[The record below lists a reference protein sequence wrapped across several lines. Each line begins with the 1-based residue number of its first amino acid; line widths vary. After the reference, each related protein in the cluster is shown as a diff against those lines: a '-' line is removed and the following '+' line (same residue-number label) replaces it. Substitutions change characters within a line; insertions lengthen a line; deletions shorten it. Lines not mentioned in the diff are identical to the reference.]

1 MNAYLFNP
9 ENDLALAAGTANYT
23 PPKNALLLSNCGRL
37 LPIWYAAPESAVLA
51 KPGYE
56 SWVNE
61 VCDTYGL
68 DVTCSDTLPQNAIC
82 FPWGWSM
89 YAARIFN
96 NAGVTA
102 NSLPTDDALSRLR
115 NLSHRRISISV
126 VQALRRVVN
135 FEITKIATEAKSAAD
150 VVNYAKNNGTFYFK
164 SPWSSTG
171 RGVALSS
178 SMSAE
183 EVLRR
188 CEGII
193 SRQGSVMLEPSVNKV
208 QDFAILF
215 YSDAGKVTHIGYSY
229 FSNEG
234 NSYSS
239 NVLVDDSEILSML
252 SRYVPRE
259 MLESLA
265 DNLQCV
271 LTEII
276 GDAYTGYFGVDMMIY
291 EECGAYKI
299 DVCTEVNLRMTMGVL
314 AWIWNKRFMA
324 SGVKGI
330 LSVTYGSDGIDCN
343 RIVEAGKL
351 VSGTQ
356 YLVPPG
362 QQFSITVNTI

>member
-37 LPIWYAAPESAVLA
+37 LPIWYAAPESVVLA

-82 FPWGWSM
+82 SPWGWSM

-193 SRQGSVMLEPSVNKV
+193 NRQGSVMLEPAVNKV
-208 QDFAILF
+208 QDFAMLF
-215 YSDAGKVTHIGYSY
+215 YSDAWKVTHIGYSY

-276 GDAYTGYFGVDMMIY
+276 GDAYIGYFGVDMMIY
-291 EECGAYKI
+291 EECGAFKI
-299 DVCTEVNLRMTMGVL
+299 DFCTEVNLRMTMGVL

>member
-23 PPKNALLLSNCGRL
+23 PPKNALLLSDCGRL
-37 LPIWYAAPESAVLA
+37 LPVWYAAPESVVLA

-56 SWVNE
+56 SWINE
-61 VCDTYGL
+61 VCEMYRL
-68 DVTCSDTLPQNAIC
+68 DVICRDTLPQNVIC
-82 FPWGWSM
+82 SPWGWSM
-89 YAARIFN
+89 YAARIFS
-96 NAGVTA
+96 NAGVATKF
-102 NSLPTDDALSRLR
+102 LPTVDALSRLR

-150 VVNYAKNNGTFYFK
+150 VVNYAKNTDTFYFK

-193 SRQGSVMLEPSVNKV
+193 NRQGSVMLEPAVNKV
-208 QDFAILF
+208 QDFAMLF
-215 YSDAGKVTHIGYSY
+215 YADTGKITHFGYSY

-239 NVLVDDSEILSML
+239 NILVDDGEILSML
-252 SRYVPRE
+252 SRYVPQE

-276 GDAYTGYFGVDMMIY
+276 GDAYTGYLGVDMMIY
-291 EECGAYKI
+291 EECGVYKI

-314 AWIWNKRFMA
+314 ARIWNDRFM
-324 SGVKGI
+324 SPGVKGI
-330 LSVTYGSDGIDCN
+330 LSVTYGNKGIDGN
-343 RIVEAGKL
+343 KIVEAGKL
-351 VSGTQ
+351 VRGTQ
-356 YLVPPG
+356 HLVPPW